1 MEFNEITA
9 ELEKFKDSEDF
20 NNYVGG
26 FVTPDRVNKYLETD
40 DGKKLLQ
47 PVLDKYHS
55 KGLESWK
62 QNNLSKMIDEEVKKR
77 YPEADPKDTELAK
90 LKAEIDSIKAEKSRE
105 ELKNKA
111 TKVLNDKKLPL
122 SIVDFILANDEDTTN
137 SNIEKLSEVFTSH
150 INAEVEN
157 RLKNNY
163 QPPNNGSGKTKL
175 TREAIKSMSPAE
187 MKERMA
193 EIDEFLKNNK

>member
-1 MEFNEITA
+1 MEFNQITA

-62 QNNLSKMIDEEVKKR
+62 QNNLSKLIDEEVKKR

-122 SIVDFILANDEDTTN
+122 SIVDFILGNDEDTTN

-150 INAEVEN
+150 VNAEVEK
-157 RLKNNY
+157 RLPNY

-175 TREAIKSMSPAE
+175 TREAIKSMSSAE

-193 EIDEFLKNNK
+193 EIDEFLKNNN